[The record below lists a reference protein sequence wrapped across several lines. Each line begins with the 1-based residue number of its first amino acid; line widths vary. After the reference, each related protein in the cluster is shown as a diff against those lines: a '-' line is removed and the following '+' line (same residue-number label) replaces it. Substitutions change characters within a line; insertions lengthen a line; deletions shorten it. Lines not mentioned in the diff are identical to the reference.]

1 MGAGNDEGN
10 QRQAMT
16 GAVRRSITIGLLG
29 LLLAGASGANAQT
42 ASDARLPHRKLRRL
56 PKIVIPPPLPMPMP
70 MPDPVPPEISERR
83 HDGHMNPEERRLL
96 RQHIEDAVRELYK
109 R

>member
-1 MGAGNDEGN
+1 
-10 QRQAMT
+10 MT
-16 GAVRRSITIGLLG
+16 GAVRRSLTIGLLG
-29 LLLAGASGANAQT
+29 LLLAGASCASAQT
-42 ASDARLPHRKLRRL
+42 TSDARLPHRKLRRL
-56 PKIVIPPPLPMPMP
+56 PRIVLPPPLLP

>member
-1 MGAGNDEGN
+1 MADEGK

-16 GAVRRSITIGLLG
+16 GAVRRTLTIGLAG
-29 LLLAGASGANAQT
+29 LLLGIVSSVRAQT
-42 ASDARLPHRKLRRL
+42 SPDDHPHRRSAHKFS
-56 PKIVIPPPLPMPMP
+56 KIVIPPPPPA
-70 MPDPVPPEISERR
+70 PDPVPPEISERR
-83 HDGHMNPEERRLL
+83 IDGHMNPDERRLL

>member
-1 MGAGNDEGN
+1 
-10 QRQAMT
+10 MT
-16 GAVRRSITIGLLG
+16 GAVRRALIIGLAG
-29 LLLAGASGANAQT
+29 LLLGMASGVQAQA
-42 ASDARLPHRKLRRL
+42 ASDVRPPHRKSVHKTPR
-56 PKIVIPPPLPMPMP
+56 IVIPPPPPA
-70 MPDPVPPEISERR
+70 PDPVPPEISERR

>member
-1 MGAGNDEGN
+1 
-10 QRQAMT
+10 MT
-16 GAVRRSITIGLLG
+16 GAVRRSLTIGLVV
-29 LLLAGASGANAQT
+29 LLLADAACANAQA
-42 ASDARLPHRKLRRL
+42 ASESHPPHRKSRRT
-56 PKIVIPPPLPMPMP
+56 PRIVIPPPTPFPAS
-70 MPDPVPPEISERR
+70 DPVPPEISERR